1 MQRFKDTNVKTK
13 EDKKSCSKL
22 KQLSII
28 NRKKKIKIYTK
39 LQIEAGR
46 KYFQIS

>member
-13 EDKKSCSKL
+13 ENKKKL
-22 KQLSII
+22 FQIETAFYHKS
-28 NRKKKIKIYTK
+28 KKKIKIYTK